1 MKMESKT
8 IIQNRYRLEKR
19 LGHEAGGATGTVYL
33 ATDLQLEEKVAVKLL
48 RPVFAS
54 DRDLIREL
62 RDRFVGIAAIKH
74 PSIVR
79 YRDFIVSGDHLA
91 IVSDYFDGLTLEDVL
106 TKRGPLPFELAKD
119 YMLQLCTAM
128 QLTHSH
134 GVGHYDLTRR
144 NVMIRKSGDLVLC
157 DLGISRRLK
166 DWLLHSPGGKKVTG
180 IDRAS
185 LVEYLPAEQRVGK
198 PAYQITCDI
207 YAAGI
212 LLHEMQT
219 GKFPDLSAYARRV
232 VQKPEKQAMGEMERM
247 QPGESAP
254 DTTLRSTSSGSYI
267 VRKALS
273 PKPWQRWENFIIM
286 SYALEG
292 KIQARSTPPE
302 ARASL
307 AAPIT
312 SRLQKRRIFGFLLV
326 GLLLLGAIWG
336 IVKLFGLI
344 PTDITRP
351 REALSEYL
359 SGNVK
364 HDKKVEAVSKKP
376 EPPKPNP
383 GLHFANARKLIA
395 ERKLDAAEK
404 EIQTGLDQKGNAAVG
419 GELLRL
425 VQKHRTIASF
435 LKQAKLRIANG
446 QFVEA
451 GVFLDQVLE
460 MDPENLEAP
469 GLKSEVDKRQNIIAL
484 LERAREAFDKKS
496 FTTPEAES
504 AYHFVQEVLEKEP
517 GNKDALAIVTDLVKT
532 YTRPADRFFD
542 SGDFGKALFYYR
554 KVLSIDKNNPHAI
567 KRANLS
573 RERYNAERAR
583 PKPTPENASVSAPGS
598 VATVETKRE
607 P

>member
-1 MKMESKT
+1 MESKT

-33 ATDLQLEEKVAVKLL
+33 ATDLRLEEKVAVKLL
-48 RPVFAS
+48 RPVFAA

-62 RDRFVGIAAIKH
+62 RNIFEGIAAIKH
-74 PSIVR
+74 PSIAR

-119 YMLQLCTAM
+119 YMLQLCAAM
-128 QLTHSH
+128 QLTYSQ

-144 NVMIRKSGDLVLC
+144 NVMIGKSGDLVLC

-254 DTTLRSTSSGSYI
+254 DNGDYI

-273 PKPWQRWENFIIM
+273 PKPWQRWENFVIM

-292 KIQARSTPPE
+292 KIQARSTPLE

-312 SRLQKRRIFGFLLV
+312 NRLLKRRIFGFLLV

-336 IVKLFGLI
+336 IVKLIGLI

-351 REALSEYL
+351 REALTEYL

-364 HDKKVEAVSKKP
+364 HGKKVGAVSNKP
-376 EPPKPNP
+376 EPPRPNP

-404 EIQTGLDQKGNAAVG
+404 EIQTGLDQKGDAAVG

-451 GVFLDQVLE
+451 GVFLDQVLA

-469 GLKSEVDKRQNIIAL
+469 GLKSEVDKRRGIIAL
-484 LERAREAFDKKS
+484 LKRAREAFDKKA
-496 FTTPEAES
+496 FTTPETES
-504 AYHFVQEVLEKEP
+504 AYHFVQEVLEKDP

-532 YTRPADRFFD
+532 YTSPADRFFD
-542 SGDFGKALFYYR
+542 AGDFGKALFYYR
-554 KVLSIDKNNPHAI
+554 KVLSIDKNNPHAS

-573 RERYNAERAR
+573 RERYNAEAAR
-583 PKPTPENASVSAPGS
+583 PKPTPEDASVSAPGS

>member
-1 MKMESKT
+1 MESKT
-8 IIQNRYRLEKR
+8 IVQNRYRLEKR

-62 RDRFVGIAAIKH
+62 RNSFEGIAAIKH
-74 PSIVR
+74 PSIAR

-128 QLTHSH
+128 QLAHSH

-144 NVMIRKSGDLVLC
+144 NVMIGKSGDLVLC
-157 DLGISRRLK
+157 DMGISRRLK
-166 DWLLHSPGGKKVTG
+166 DSLLHSPGGKKVTG
-180 IDRAS
+180 LDRAS

-212 LLHEMQT
+212 LLHEMRT
-219 GKFPDLSAYARRV
+219 GKFPDLSAYARKV
-232 VQKPEKQAMGEMERM
+232 AKTPEKQTLAERELV
-247 QPGESAP
+247 QTGESAP
-254 DTTLRSTSSGSYI
+254 GIGNYI

-273 PKPWQRWENFIIM
+273 FKPWQRWENFIIM

-292 KIQARSTPPE
+292 KIQTRSAPLE
-302 ARASL
+302 ARGSF
-307 AAPIT
+307 AAPLT
-312 SRLQKRRIFGFLLV
+312 NRLLKRRIVGFLLV

-336 IVKLFGLI
+336 IAKLIGLI

-351 REALSEYL
+351 REALTEYL
-359 SGNVK
+359 SENVEQG
-364 HDKKVEAVSKKP
+364 KKVETVPKKP

-404 EIQTGLDQKGNAAVG
+404 EILTGLDQKGDAAVG

-425 VQKHRTIASF
+425 VQKHRTITSF
-435 LKQAKLRIANG
+435 LEQAKLRIKNG

-451 GVFLDQVLE
+451 GVFLDQVLQ
-460 MDPENLEAP
+460 MAPENLEAP
-469 GLKSEVDKRQNIIAL
+469 GLKSEVDKRQSIIAL
-484 LERAREAFDKKS
+484 LKRAREAFDKKA

-504 AYHFVQEVLEKEP
+504 AYHFVQDVLEKDP

-532 YTRPADRFFD
+532 YTSPADRFFD

-554 KVLSIDKNNPHAI
+554 KVLSIDKDNPHAI

-573 RERYNAERAR
+573 RERYSAERAR
-583 PKPTPENASVSAPGS
+583 PKPTPEDEPVSASGS
-598 VATVETKRE
+598 VATVETMRK